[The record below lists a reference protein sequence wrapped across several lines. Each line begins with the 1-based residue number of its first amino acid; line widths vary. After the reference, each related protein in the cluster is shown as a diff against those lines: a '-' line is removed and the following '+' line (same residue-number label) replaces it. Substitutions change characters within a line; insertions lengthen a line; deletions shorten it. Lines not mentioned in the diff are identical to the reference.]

1 MEKRNP
7 IGVLIKWIGIL
18 EIVVGVIIG
27 LNQDI
32 SLYWIIGSVLS
43 GVFIIGFSEVINLL
57 DKIHNAMLQDTKLDN
72 YSENMNATTMVS
84 TIQTTKDGSIQMDGK
99 GMGNYKVLNSVVEI
113 PVRLKI
119 DEKIFLVEDEKNI
132 IIYLPTSNIISC
144 NIHSDSTLSFK
155 FKDEN
160 NTEKRFD
167 FIVQETQDKSKKVV
181 EFLNSAINNYL

>member
-181 EFLNSAINNYL
+181 EF